1 MVMAACGAMNLKIGV
16 LATIVALLLGGCSN
30 VVDGRAVISAP
41 RPGSPIQ
48 WAPCKPA
55 AESDETRIPP
65 GAECGLLS
73 VPVDYSKPDGDVAQV
88 AMIRF
93 KATGQKIGSLVV
105 NPGGPGESGV
115 EAAAS
120 MAPTLPQS
128 VRERFDLVGFDP
140 RGVANSMPAAWCNS
154 DADNDRLRADPTVEY
169 TQEGVDHIE
178 KENKEFVQRCADKM
192 GIEFLENLGTANV
205 AKDLDAIR
213 VSLGDDK
220 LTYLGYSY
228 GTRIG
233 ALYAEAYPDKVRAMI
248 LGGAVG
254 PNADQIEEEIR
265 QAAAFQKA
273 FDNYAADCANSPD
286 CPLGTDPAKAVD
298 VYKSLV
304 EPLVKH
310 PAKTKDPR
318 GLSYSDAIVGT
329 ILPLY
334 SPSLWRHLTQALSE
348 LQSGEGDTMLAMADL
363 YMGRDAKGHYNN
375 STDVRVA
382 VNCMDKPHITD
393 RAKVVDEDR
402 RTREVAPFMS
412 YGHFTGLAPLDTCAF
427 WPVPATGDQHEL
439 KVRGLPPIL
448 VVSTTNDPATPYKA
462 GVDLAQQL
470 GGTLLTFD
478 GTQHTVVFQGNACVD
493 DIAAR
498 YLVDV
503 TVPPPDTRC

>member
-1 MVMAACGAMNLKIGV
+1 MLMAACGAMNLKIGV
-16 LATIVALLLGGCSN
+16 LATIVALLLAGCGN
-30 VVDGRAVISAP
+30 VVHGHAVLAAP

-48 WAPCKPA
+48 WGPCKPA
-55 AESDETRIPP
+55 ESDATRLPA
-65 GAECGLLS
+65 GTECGMLS
-73 VPVDYSKPDGDVAQV
+73 VPVDYSKRDGDVAQI
-88 AMIRF
+88 AMLRI
-93 KATGQKIGSLVV
+93 KATGQKVGSLVV

-120 MAPTLPQS
+120 LAAALPQS
-128 VRERFDLVGFDP
+128 VRDRFDLVGFDP
-140 RGVANSMPAAWCNS
+140 RGVANSMPEAWCNS

-169 TQEGVDHIE
+169 TPEGVAHIE
-178 KENKEFVQRCADKM
+178 KENKQFVQRCVDKM
-192 GIEFLENLGTANV
+192 GKEFLANLGTANV

-248 LGGAVG
+248 LDGAVD
-254 PNADQIEEEIR
+254 PNADQIEEEVR
-265 QAAAFQKA
+265 QAAAFQQA
-273 FDNYAADCANSPD
+273 FDDYAADCAKSPN

-298 VYKSLV
+298 IYKSLV
-304 EPLVKH
+304 EPLVKK
-310 PAKTKDPR
+310 PAKTNDPR

-334 SPSLWRHLTQALSE
+334 SPNLWRHLTQALSE
-348 LQSGEGDTMLAMADL
+348 LKDGTGDTMLTMADL
-363 YMGRDAKGHYNN
+363 YMGRDAQGHYNN

-382 VNCMDKPHITD
+382 VNCVDKPHITD
-393 RAKVVDEDR
+393 RATVVDEDR
-402 RTREVAPFMS
+402 RTRIAAPFMS
-412 YGHFTGLAPLDTCAF
+412 YGEFTGLAPLDTCAF
-427 WPVPATGDQHEL
+427 WPVPATGDQHEI
-439 KVRGLPPIL
+439 KAKGLPPIL

-470 GGTLLTFD
+470 GGTVLTFD
-478 GTQHTVVFQGNACVD
+478 GTQHTVVFQGNTCVD

-503 TVPPPDTRC
+503 NVPPPNTRC